1 MLLFDITTKNTLQ
14 CNALRLGVKKH
25 RKSSMRF
32 KLDNKLVCL
41 MMFSNIL
48 VPFDLSN
55 QSIRAFK
62 TALDLAKKYNSKITL
77 LTCLEGDAWHHMFYD
92 SRADN
97 ELIKKQ
103 KKATLSQIAKL
114 ENSANKAN
122 ITIKSQILKSISVV
136 KDITTYVKSHKI
148 DLIIMGSH
156 GRTGV
161 DKLILGSVANGV
173 TQKASCPVLIV
184 K

>member
-1 MLLFDITTKNTLQ
+1 
-14 CNALRLGVKKH
+14 
-25 RKSSMRF
+25 
-32 KLDNKLVCL
+32 

-55 QSIRAFK
+55 QSVRAFK
-62 TALDLAKKYNSKITL
+62 TALDIAKKYDSKITL
-77 LTCLEGDAWHHMFYD
+77 LTCLEGDAWHHKYYD

-103 KKATLSQIAKL
+103 KKVTLSHIAKL
-114 ENSANKAN
+114 EKLANRVDM
-122 ITIKSQILKSISVV
+122 TFKSQILKSTSVV
-136 KDITTYVKSHKI
+136 KDITTYAKSRKI
-148 DLIIMGSH
+148 DLIVMGSH

-173 TQKASCPVLIV
+173 TQKASCPVLII